1 MALLSNRVIS
11 IYNRKTSIRLSHD
24 EWTALDNICQEEKI
38 PRKLLFEL
46 IDLNRNEQT
55 NLTSAIRL
63 FMLIY
68 YKNAVSEQKQIHSNN
83 TFFNPIYEAIKGIV

>member
-11 IYNRKTSIRLSHD
+11 IYNRKTSIRLAPI
-24 EWTALDNICQEEKI
+24 EWSALEYICNEEKI

-55 NLTSAIRL
+55 NLTAAIRL
-63 FMLIY
+63 FVLTY
-68 YKNAVSEQKQIHSNN
+68 YKNAATEPEQNQIVGS
-83 TFFNPIYEAIKGIV
+83 FYNPIYEAIKDII